1 MVFEIC
7 IRDYMWPHSS
17 SSDKRRFCFK
27 FELYLKL
34 KKKNLSLVCDFFV
47 LFFLI
52 VYFYCQIYAI
62 FSCRWYL
69 NDSDI

>member
-7 IRDYMWPHSS
+7 IMDYMWPHSS
-17 SSDKRRFCFK
+17 SSDKRGFCFK

-34 KKKNLSLVCDFFV
+34 KTKSEFCLWFFV
-47 LFFLI
+47 LLFFI
-52 VYFYCQIYAI
+52 VYFYCQMYTI